1 MKQVVVIILFF
12 AFFVFDVQ
20 AKVYVDNTDGTPK
33 IQYTAPDNKL
43 ESEEWY
49 YIASRNGDVSA
60 QFIMGQMYEH
70 GINVAKNKG
79 EAFYWYEQAAKN
91 GYVYAQYRLGEA
103 YLKGDIVAKDTVK
116 AKEWLEKASKS
127 GDKASADLLAKIK

>member
-1 MKQVVVIILFF
+1 
-12 AFFVFDVQ
+12 
-20 AKVYVDNTDGTPK
+20 
-33 IQYTAPDNKL
+33 
-43 ESEEWY
+43 
-49 YIASRNGDVSA
+49 
-60 QFIMGQMYEH
+60 MYEH

-127 GDKASADLLAKIK
+127 GDKASADLLAKT